1 MDYLTSGLGLSLS
14 LFPAIE
20 FFSPYL
26 DCLVGPQWKRVCLFL
41 VGLDVLGVSPS
52 LRGRGWWREGF
63 VRVGLGRD
71 EGGAVIVKAIN
82 Q

>member
-1 MDYLTSGLGLSLS
+1 MIL
-14 LFPAIE
+14 
-20 FFSPYL
+20 
-26 DCLVGPQWKRVCLFL
+26 K
-41 VGLDVLGVSPS
+41 GVSPS
-52 LRGRGWWREGF
+52 LRGKGWWREGF